1 MRITLLFRY
10 HWPNMEKQKMNSVFI
25 KTQFIQALHFLSW
38 ILQKIQPFLASKLKA
53 CTLKCIHFW
62 LPELTLV
69 KVWPQ
74 PARLR
79 NNRAPDRL
87 CAPDPDPVNGGPVV
101 HLRRSTHHSR
111 WLTSPCR
118 NLFLSLLTAR
128 LRPWS
133 DTTEC
138 LLSSLYLPPPP
149 PPAFTIKQI
158 HLLSPVYAN
167 GILKRI
173 S

>member
-10 HWPNMEKQKMNSVFI
+10 HWPNKERQKMNSVFI
-25 KTQFIQALHFLSW
+25 KTQFIPALHFLSW
-38 ILQKIQPFLASKLKA
+38 ILRKIQPFLASKLKA

-74 PARLR
+74 PARQR

-101 HLRRSTHHSR
+101 HLRWTTHH
-111 WLTSPCR
+111 TSPCR

-128 LRPWS
+128 LHPWS
-133 DTTEC
+133 IKSLVPPPRHHKHSLLNKSIFF
-138 LLSSLYLPPPP
+138 LLSTPM
-149 PPAFTIKQI
+149 AF
-158 HLLSPVYAN
+158 
-167 GILKRI
+167 
-173 S
+173 